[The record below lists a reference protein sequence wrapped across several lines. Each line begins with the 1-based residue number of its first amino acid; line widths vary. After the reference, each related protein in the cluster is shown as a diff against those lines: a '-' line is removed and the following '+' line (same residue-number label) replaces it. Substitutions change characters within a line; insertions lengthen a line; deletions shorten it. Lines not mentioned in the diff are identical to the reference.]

1 MTLLIGME
9 AILTDTWF
17 ISFQSD
23 KRNDLWCYQRIFIS
37 FSGNKSIVFQK
48 SFLSLN
54 EGGVLLL

>member
-54 EGGVLLL
+54 EG

>member
-9 AILTDTWF
+9 GILTDTWF

-54 EGGVLLL
+54 EG